1 MNIEVPSTVSFALI
15 HTNNCSSSYKIM
27 PENRI
32 IIAAGVSQVSYSIQY
47 TGSVIPY
54 MCMIKF

>member
-1 MNIEVPSTVSFALI
+1 
-15 HTNNCSSSYKIM
+15 M